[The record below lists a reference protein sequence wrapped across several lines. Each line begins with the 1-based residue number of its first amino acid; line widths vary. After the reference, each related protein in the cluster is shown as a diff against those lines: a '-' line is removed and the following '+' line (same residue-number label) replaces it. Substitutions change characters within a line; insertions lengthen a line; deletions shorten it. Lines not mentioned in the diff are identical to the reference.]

1 MIQFL
6 LIASKIR
13 EIFCS
18 GLERM
23 FQMHHVTEYP
33 PIKTGD
39 IRGYNLS
46 DIPQFSNP
54 MSTRENCVYKT

>member
-1 MIQFL
+1 MKYFAQT
-6 LIASKIR
+6 
-13 EIFCS
+13 
-18 GLERM
+18 RM

-54 MSTRENCVYKT
+54 MSTRENCVYKTQFKMRERCEL